1 MWIDIL
7 LLAEL
12 ARGPRHG
19 YELRREVEAATGHA
33 LSNNSLYPRLRQFV
47 DGGAVLRGSEE
58 QEAKPPRHVY
68 SITDVGR
75 ELLHEML
82 AELPEGGVDQ
92 SREFHA
98 RLVNFAWLSP
108 GEQLAVLDA
117 RDRVLVRSRDR
128 VAALA
133 SARVEQWSRL
143 ALDHGIVRIDSD
155 RAWLAELRAEIQRT
169 AGASEPWSDEERR

>member
-19 YELRREVEAATGHA
+19 YELRREVEAATGHS

-47 DGGAVLRGSEE
+47 DGGAVLRSAEE

-75 ELLHEML
+75 EVLHDML
-82 AELPEGGVDQ
+82 AELPEEGVDQ

-98 RLVNFAWLSP
+98 RLVNFAWLNP
-108 GEQLAVLDA
+108 EEQLRVLDA
-117 RDRVLVRSRDR
+117 RDHVLARNGDR

-133 SARVEQWSRL
+133 SVRVEQWSRL
-143 ALDHGIVRIDSD
+143 ALDHGIERIDAERD
-155 RAWLAELRAEIQRT
+155 WLAGLRANVQSGVHPSGPTQEH
-169 AGASEPWSDEERR
+169 

>member
-19 YELRREVEAATGHA
+19 YELRREVEAATGHT
-33 LSNNSLYPRLRQFV
+33 LSNNSLYPRMRQFV
-47 DGGAVLRGSEE
+47 DGEAVLRSSEE

-75 ELLHEML
+75 EVLHDML
-82 AELPEGGVDQ
+82 AELPEDAADQ

-108 GEQLAVLDA
+108 EEQLRVLDA
-117 RDRVLVRSRDR
+117 RDRILARSRDR

-133 SARVEQWSRL
+133 SARVEHWSRL
-143 ALDHGIVRIDSD
+143 ALDHGSDRIDAE
-155 RAWLAELRAEIQRT
+155 RRWLAGLREQIQS
-169 AGASEPWSDEERR
+169 GVNPSEPTQEDQ

>member
-19 YELRREVEAATGHA
+19 YELRREVDAATGHT

-47 DGGAVLRGSEE
+47 DGEAVLRSSEE

-75 ELLHEML
+75 EVLHDML
-82 AELPEGGVDQ
+82 AELPEEGADQ

-108 GEQLAVLDA
+108 EERLRVLDA
-117 RDRVLVRSRDR
+117 RDRVLAHNQAR

-133 SARVEQWSRL
+133 SARTEQWSRL
-143 ALDHGIVRIDSD
+143 ALDHGIERIDAE
-155 RAWLAELRAEIQRT
+155 RNWLAGLRAEIQ
-169 AGASEPWSDEERR
+169 SSVHQPEPTQEH

>member
-19 YELRREVEAATGHA
+19 YELRREVEAATGHT

-47 DGGAVLRGSEE
+47 DGGAVLRSSEE

-75 ELLHEML
+75 EVLHDML
-82 AELPEGGVDQ
+82 AELPEGGADQ

-108 GEQLAVLDA
+108 EERLRVVKVRDGVLA
-117 RDRVLVRSRDR
+117 RNRDR

-133 SARVEQWSRL
+133 SVRTERWSRL
-143 ALDHGIVRIDSD
+143 AFHHGIACIDAERS
-155 RAWLAELRAEIQRT
+155 WLAGLRVEIQSSVNPSQST
-169 AGASEPWSDEERR
+169 QEHG

>member
-47 DGGAVLRGSEE
+47 DGGAVLRGAEE
-58 QEAKPPRHVY
+58 QEAKPPRHIY

-75 ELLHEML
+75 ELLHDML
-82 AELPEGGVDQ
+82 ADLPEGAADY
-92 SREFHA
+92 SREFNA

-108 GEQLAVLDA
+108 EEQLHVLDVH
-117 RDRVLVRSRDR
+117 DGVLVRKRDG

-133 SARVEQWSRL
+133 SARTEYWSRL
-143 ALDHGIVRIDSD
+143 ALDHGIDRIDAE
-155 RAWLAELRAEIQRT
+155 RTWLAQVRAEVQGK
-169 AGASEPWSDEERR
+169 ACPSEPHGVEERP

>member
-47 DGGAVLRGSEE
+47 DGGSVLRDSQE

-75 ELLHEML
+75 EVLHDML
-82 AELPEGGVDQ
+82 AELPEGGGDQ

-108 GEQLAVLDA
+108 EEQLRVLDA
-117 RDRVLVRSRDR
+117 RDGVLARNRDR
-128 VAALA
+128 VAALT
-133 SARVEQWSRL
+133 SVRVERWSRL
-143 ALDHGIVRIDSD
+143 ALDHGIARIDAE
-155 RAWLAELRAEIQRT
+155 RGWLAGLRAEIQSSVNPSAPAQEHR
-169 AGASEPWSDEERR
+169 

>member
-47 DGGAVLRGSEE
+47 DGGAVLRSSEE
-58 QEAKPPRHVY
+58 HEAKPPRHVY
-68 SITDVGR
+68 SMTDDGR
-75 ELLHEML
+75 EVLHDML
-82 AELPEGGVDQ
+82 AELPEGGADQ

-98 RLVNFAWLSP
+98 RLVNFAWLSTE
-108 GEQLAVLDA
+108 EQLRVLDA
-117 RDRVLVRSRDR
+117 RERVLARNRDR
-128 VAALA
+128 VAVLA
-133 SARVEQWSRL
+133 AVRIERWSRL
-143 ALDHGIVRIDSD
+143 ALDHGIERIDAE
-155 RAWLAELRAEIQRT
+155 RRWLAGLRAEIQS
-169 AGASEPWSDEERR
+169 GANPSEPTQEQ

>member
-19 YELRREVEAATGHA
+19 YELRREVEAATGHT

-47 DGGAVLRGSEE
+47 DGGAVLRSSEE

-75 ELLHEML
+75 EVLHDML
-82 AELPEGGVDQ
+82 AELPEGGADQ

-108 GEQLAVLDA
+108 GEQLRVLKA
-117 RDRVLVRSRDR
+117 RDGVLAVNRDR
-128 VAALA
+128 VAVLA
-133 SARVEQWSRL
+133 SVRTERWSRL
-143 ALDHGIVRIDSD
+143 ALDHGIARIDAERS
-155 RAWLAELRAEIQRT
+155 WLAGLRVEIQNSVNPSPST
-169 AGASEPWSDEERR
+169 QEHG

>member
-19 YELRREVEAATGHA
+19 YELRREVEAATGHS

-47 DGGAVLRGSEE
+47 DGGAVLRSSEE

-75 ELLHEML
+75 EVLHDML
-82 AELPEGGVDQ
+82 AELPDDGADQ

-108 GEQLAVLDA
+108 AEQLRVLEI
-117 RDRVLVRSRDR
+117 RDRVLARNRDR
-128 VAALA
+128 VAVLA
-133 SARVEQWSRL
+133 SVRMERWSRL
-143 ALDHGIVRIDSD
+143 ALDHGIARIDAERS
-155 RAWLAELRAEIQRT
+155 WLAGMRAEIQS
-169 AGASEPWSDEERR
+169 GENPSEPTQEHR

>member
-47 DGGAVLRGSEE
+47 DGGAVLRSSEE

-75 ELLHEML
+75 EVLHDML
-82 AELPEGGVDQ
+82 AELPEGGTDQ

-108 GEQLAVLDA
+108 EEQLRVLDG
-117 RDRVLVRSRDR
+117 RDRVLARNRDR

-133 SARVEQWSRL
+133 SARTEQWSRL
-143 ALDHGIVRIDSD
+143 ALDHGIERIDAE
-155 RAWLAELRAEIQRT
+155 RGWLADLRAEIQS
-169 AGASEPWSDEERR
+169 GANSSERPQEP

>member
-19 YELRREVEAATGHA
+19 YELRREVEATTGHT

-47 DGGAVLRGSEE
+47 DGGAVLRSSEE

-75 ELLHEML
+75 EVLHDML
-82 AELPEGGVDQ
+82 AELPDGGTDQ

-108 GEQLAVLDA
+108 GERLRVLDVRDGVLA
-117 RDRVLVRSRDR
+117 RNRDR

-133 SARVEQWSRL
+133 FARTERWSRL
-143 ALDHGIVRIDSD
+143 VLDHGIARIDAERS
-155 RAWLAELRAEIQRT
+155 WLAGLRAEIQSSVNP
-169 AGASEPWSDEERR
+169 SESTQEHG

>member
-19 YELRREVEAATGHA
+19 YELRREVEATTGHA

-47 DGGAVLRGSEE
+47 DGEAVLRSSEE
-58 QEAKPPRHVY
+58 QEAKPPRHIY

-75 ELLHEML
+75 EVLHDML
-82 AELPEGGVDQ
+82 AELPEEGADQ
-92 SREFHA
+92 SREFNA

-108 GEQLAVLDA
+108 EEQLRVLDV
-117 RDRVLVRSRDR
+117 RDRLLTRNRER

-133 SARVEQWSRL
+133 AARVEPWSRL
-143 ALDHGIVRIDSD
+143 TLDHGIERIDAELGWLTELRVRIQNGVNPS
-155 RAWLAELRAEIQRT
+155 
-169 AGASEPWSDEERR
+169 

>member
-19 YELRREVEAATGHA
+19 YELRREVEAATGHS

-47 DGGAVLRGSEE
+47 DGGAVLRSSEE

-75 ELLHEML
+75 EVLHDML
-82 AELPEGGVDQ
+82 AELPEGGADQ

-98 RLVNFAWLSP
+98 RLVNFAWLSAE
-108 GEQLAVLDA
+108 EQLRVLEA
-117 RDRVLVRSRDR
+117 RDWVLARNRDR

-133 SARVEQWSRL
+133 SVRMERWSRL
-143 ALDHGIVRIDSD
+143 ALDHGIARIDAE
-155 RAWLAELRAEIQRT
+155 RGWLAGMRAEIQS
-169 AGASEPWSDEERR
+169 GENPSEPTQEHR

>member
-19 YELRREVEAATGHA
+19 YELRREVEAATGHG

-47 DGGAVLRGSEE
+47 EGGAVLRSPEE

-75 ELLHEML
+75 EVLHDML
-82 AELPEGGVDQ
+82 AELPEGGGDQ

-98 RLVNFAWLSP
+98 RLVNFAWLNP
-108 GEQLAVLDA
+108 EEQLRVLDA
-117 RDRVLVRSRDR
+117 RDRVLARNRDR

-133 SARVEQWSRL
+133 SMRMEQWSRL
-143 ALDHGIVRIDSD
+143 ALDHGIERIDAE
-155 RAWLAELRAEIQRT
+155 RTWLAGLRMEIQS
-169 AGASEPWSDEERR
+169 GVHPSEPTQER